1 MSSRQTAQPE
11 AGATQ
16 EPRAFERGA
25 LEASVIARGGAHGV
39 AGCVCGA
46 VREESARAHCA
57 GWEVCTT
64 VPEGGLEAS
73 AVARGA
79 AHEAPAPPAPAL
91 AASAFP
97 RRAGD
102 EAPTLARGG
111 AGTSACGRA
120 APDEPPT
127 LAPTPAPQPPTPTNA
142 PPDSRLALARGSGQ
156 RILVVTGDAD
166 LAELLS
172 TTLELA
178 GYRISLSGTGVDA
191 LAWIAKRRFDLVV
204 FDTDVPDMGRF
215 SREHRPRLPY
225 RPPVLLLSGCD
236 RLHRLVPE
244 LGPGERDYVTKPFR
258 VAEVLARIQVLLR
271 GTRPAPARGHPLQ
284 YGDLVL
290 DDAVCRARRGT
301 RALELTPAEYRL
313 LRHLLANAH
322 RVLSKEQIGRY
333 VWGDHRGDNAIEQ
346 LVSRLRRKVDRDAPS
361 LIHTRR
367 GFGYWL
373 GRGESRT

>member
-1 MSSRQTAQPE
+1 M
-11 AGATQ
+11 AG
-16 EPRAFERGA
+16 E
-25 LEASVIARGGAHGV
+25 
-39 AGCVCGA
+39 
-46 VREESARAHCA
+46 
-57 GWEVCTT
+57 
-64 VPEGGLEAS
+64 
-73 AVARGA
+73 
-79 AHEAPAPPAPAL
+79 
-91 AASAFP
+91 
-97 RRAGD
+97 
-102 EAPTLARGG
+102 
-111 AGTSACGRA
+111 
-120 APDEPPT
+120 
-127 LAPTPAPQPPTPTNA
+127 
-142 PPDSRLALARGSGQ
+142 
-156 RILVVTGDAD
+156 AD

-191 LAWIAKRRFDLVV
+191 LAWIARRRFDLVV

-225 RPPVLLLSGCD
+225 RPPVLLLSGC
-236 RLHRLVPE
+236 RPPAPARARTRSGGAGLRHQAL
-244 LGPGERDYVTKPFR
+244 PGGR
-258 VAEVLARIQVLLR
+258 VLARIQVLLR
-271 GTRPAPARGHPLQ
+271 GTRPGPATGHPLQ